1 MPTLGLVAQGTEQ
14 VGLPAHESAPGRPT
28 STGSNA
34 HRSSAEPEGQEAFP
48 GSVTVVLPGGQTVL
62 DPFTGSQLKSP
73 VADLAP
79 VAVAG
84 REVGNTF
91 RAMLQNPD
99 TTAGAGMY
107 LATSLGIY
115 LGQGGRF
122 DYQRQGN
129 RITGFTQLR
138 QYKDVSNFNVGL
150 FCQQAGLSLDESLRI
165 AGGYA
170 TFFSS
175 NANRD
180 LPFGLDPRTRDL
192 ITTGYDIG
200 THGVFGQAAT
210 PPSALQ
216 EGRDSHGLGCRAAWR
231 VVLLLG
237 CYWPHMDAI
246 HLHNRHDSGDI
257 EPIRL

>member
-1 MPTLGLVAQGTEQ
+1 V
-14 VGLPAHESAPGRPT
+14 APGGPT
-28 STGSNA
+28 SAGSNA
-34 HRSSAEPEGQEAFP
+34 HRSSQEPEGQEAFP
-48 GSVTVVLPGGQTVL
+48 GSVTVVLPDGQTVL

-84 REVGNTF
+84 RQVGNAF

-99 TTAGAGMY
+99 TTAGAGIY

-115 LGQGGRF
+115 LGHGGRF
-122 DYQRQGN
+122 DYQQEGN
-129 RITGFTQLR
+129 HITGFTQLR

-170 TFFSS
+170 RFFSS

-180 LPFGLDPRTRDL
+180 QPFGLDQRTRDL

-200 THGVFGQAAT
+200 AHGVFGQAAT
-210 PPSALQ
+210 PP
-216 EGRDSHGLGCRAAWR
+216 
-231 VVLLLG
+231 
-237 CYWPHMDAI
+237 
-246 HLHNRHDSGDI
+246 
-257 EPIRL
+257 